1 MCINKGRIVISSN
14 MPHNLVV
21 VRVFEYVIY
30 NDKTGLPNSRKEINK
45 LLHPKHQ
52 TLWHITTPLV
62 SKLLSK

>member
-1 MCINKGRIVISSN
+1 

-62 SKLLSK
+62 SKRLSK